1 MQVTGTLGGSP
12 ACVRDLTRAEDLKI
26 TSLEVKSG
34 SQKLQDNPI
43 TTKHELY
50 QYLKMYYNQQQDT
63 DIGSCITHHNWDT
76 ENPGLSEVQ
85 INYLSTASQHINLP
99 LNTNGRLTGWDCR

>member
-1 MQVTGTLGGSP
+1 
-12 ACVRDLTRAEDLKI
+12 
-26 TSLEVKSG
+26 
-34 SQKLQDNPI
+34 
-43 TTKHELY
+43 
-50 QYLKMYYNQQQDT
+50 MYYNQQQDT

-99 LNTNGRLTGWDCR
+99 LNTNGRLTGWDCRVNTLDININTGVATADLVYLDVYAISSRVATEEYGRVVVYH